1 MKKDWSIGLMTGT
14 ANDGNI
20 DIAAIRT
27 DGEKIIEFGPYELFP
42 YENKKIRELVF
53 ETYEAAKTWNF
64 QGPEP
69 KIFSSVEKLITIEQS
84 EAVNKFI
91 TKYNLQRESIF
102 SIGFHGQ
109 TILHRPPNNIIKLG
123 KTRQLGDGNMM
134 SNYLKLPV
142 AFDFRSNDVAHGG
155 QGAPLAPIYHLA
167 LSKLINKN
175 SLVFL
180 NIGGISN
187 ITFIGEN
194 DNLIAFDA
202 GPGNAP
208 IDDFVKK
215 NNRGSMDKN
224 GEFAERGKA
233 NSELIETI
241 MNNNRGPMDK
251 NGEFAERGKANSELI
266 ETIMNNKYFE
276 KLFPKSLDRFDF
288 DFQDIN
294 QLEFEDGCAT
304 ITKIISLSIA
314 KGINQLPQ
322 KPLKIIVSGGGSKNL
337 TLMKQ
342 LNTTTNISCAKVE
355 DYGFRG
361 DAIEAEAFA
370 YLSARCFKNLP
381 LSFPFTTGVKEPMLG
396 GTKISP

>member
-1 MKKDWSIGLMTGT
+1 MIKDWSIGLMTGT

-241 MNNNRGPMDK
+241 MNN
-251 NGEFAERGKANSELI
+251 
-266 ETIMNNKYFE
+266 KYFE

>member
-14 ANDGNI
+14 VNDGNI

-42 YENKKIRELVF
+42 YENKKIRQLVF

-69 KIFSSVEKLITIEQS
+69 QIFSTVEKLITIEQS

-91 TKYNLQRESIF
+91 SKNNLHRESIY

-109 TILHRPPNNIIKLG
+109 TILHRPPNNIKKFG

-134 SNYLKLPV
+134 SNYLNLPV
-142 AFDFRSNDVAHGG
+142 VFDFRSNDVANGG

-167 LSKLINKN
+167 LSKLINKK

-187 ITFIGEN
+187 ITFIGQDE
-194 DNLIAFDA
+194 NLIAFDT

-208 IDDFVKK
+208 LDDYVKK
-215 NNRGSMDKN
+215 NNKGSMDKN
-224 GEFAERGKA
+224 GEFAEQGKA
-233 NSELIETI
+233 NSELIE
-241 MNNNRGPMDK
+241 K
-251 NGEFAERGKANSELI
+251 
-266 ETIMNNKYFE
+266 IMNNKYFE
-276 KLFPKSLDRFDF
+276 KSFPKSLDRFDF

-304 ITKIISLSIA
+304 LTKIIALSIA
-314 KGINQLPQ
+314 KGLNQLPQ
-322 KPLKIIVSGGGSKNL
+322 KPSQIIVSGGGSKNQ

-342 LNTTTNISCAKVE
+342 LNSTTNISCSKVE

-370 YLSARCFKNLP
+370 YLSARCFRNLP
-381 LSFPFTTGVKEPMLG
+381 LSYPFTTGVKEPTLG
-396 GTKISP
+396 GIKISP